1 MIHFNNVL
9 CPVDFSDCSKLA
21 LGYAFAMAKRYSARL
36 MVQYVLAPLNIFYYN
51 YMLPGGPDQEFD
63 QEMQRHAGEMLK
75 GFTEEVLAGKCSCE
89 ELLSFGKP
97 VTEILKAAKREQA
110 NLLIMGTHG
119 RSGLERF
126 LLGSVTEKI
135 LRKAPCPVLVVRC
148 GVKQHPGADASEFGG
163 YRGILVPVDLTE
175 HSART
180 LSHAVELATDFQATL
195 FIVHILE
202 QPSSPGIDPS
212 YTGMLLD
219 YWTEIQ
225 SEARRMLDELVRSCV
240 EGKVAEEHWVAIG
253 RPAEEILLASRE
265 KNADLIV
272 MGAKPSWLTNLGSMG
287 TTAHRIICHAE
298 SPVLLLR

>member
-1 MIHFNNVL
+1 MIHFNSIL
-9 CPVDFSDCSKLA
+9 CPVDFSECSKFA
-21 LGYAFAMAKRYSARL
+21 LSYASALSRRYSARL
-36 MVQYVLAPLNIFYYN
+36 LVQHVLAPLNISYYN

-75 GFTEEVLAGKCSCE
+75 GFIAEILAGKYPCE
-89 ELLSFGKP
+89 ELLSIGKP
-97 VTEILKAAKREQA
+97 VTEILEAAKRDQIH
-110 NLLIMGTHG
+110 LLVMGTHG

-148 GVKQHPGADASEFGG
+148 GVKQNFGADASEFRG
-163 YRGILVPVDLTE
+163 YKGILVPVDLTE
-175 HSART
+175 HSPRT
-180 LSHAVELATDFQATL
+180 LAHAVELAKDFQANL

-202 QPSSPGIDPS
+202 QPTNPGIDPS

-219 YWTEIQ
+219 YWTDIQ
-225 SEARRMLDELVRSCV
+225 SEAKRKLDELVQSCV
-240 EGKVAEEHWVAIG
+240 EGDTAEEHWIAIG
-253 RPAEEILLASRE
+253 RPAEEILLASHQ
-265 KNADLIV
+265 KSTDLIV
-272 MGAKPSWLTNLGSMG
+272 MGAKPSWLTHLGAIG